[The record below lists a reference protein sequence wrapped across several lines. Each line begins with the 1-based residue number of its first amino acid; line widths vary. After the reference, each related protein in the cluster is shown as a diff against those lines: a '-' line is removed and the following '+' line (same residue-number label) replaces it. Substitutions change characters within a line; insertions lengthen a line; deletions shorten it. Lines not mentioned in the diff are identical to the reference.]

1 MKSSTPA
8 LILAYL
14 LLGVGTVVALMPLLW
29 MVSSSFKTGGEIF
42 SPPPSVIEAKKRD
55 PHAHPGVLPIMVD
68 LLKPQKP
75 TLDNYRRLLVG
86 RYEKGKYIPPEKPF
100 AQYFVNSLF
109 ISTALTLLTLL
120 FSTMGGLAFAKYQFP
135 ARNFLFWVL
144 LGSMM
149 IPFQVLLV
157 PLFALMDA
165 FRWFDTYT
173 AIIIPFSAS
182 AFGTF
187 LMRQYILTVPSQMLD
202 AARIDGCSDFRI
214 YWDIVL
220 PVIKP
225 ALGALTIFAF
235 MNSWNNFLWPLI
247 VLRSESK
254 YTLPLGLAGLMG
266 VYSQEY
272 GMLMAGTLISTLPI
286 ILLFLGMQREF
297 VSGITLGAVKE

>member
-1 MKSSTPA
+1 MAKSSLSA

-14 LLGVGTVVALMPLLW
+14 ILGVGTVIALLPLLW

-42 SPPPSVIEAKKRD
+42 SPPPSVVKAKKRD
-55 PHAHPGVLPIMVD
+55 PHAHPGALRVVAD
-68 LLKPQKP
+68 LLMPHKP
-75 TLDNYRRLLVG
+75 TTDNYKRLF
-86 RYEKGKYIPPEKPF
+86 KEKPF
-100 AQYFVNSLF
+100 SRYFVNSLF

-120 FSTMGGLAFAKYQFP
+120 FSTMGGFAFAKYRFP
-135 ARNFLFWVL
+135 GGNALFWVV

-149 IPFQVLLV
+149 IPFQALLV

-165 FRWFDTYT
+165 FHWFDTYT
-173 AIIIPFSAS
+173 AIILPFSAS

-187 LMRQYILTVPSQMLD
+187 LMRQYILSVPSQMLD
-202 AARIDGCSDFRI
+202 AARIDGCSDLRI

-235 MNSWNNFLWPLI
+235 MNSWNNFLWPLV

-254 YTLPLGLAGLMG
+254 YTLPLGLAGLVG

-272 GMLMAGTLISTLPI
+272 GMLMAGTLISTLPV
-286 ILLFLGMQREF
+286 ILLFLAMQREF

>member
-1 MKSSTPA
+1 MSMSKQRAPS

-14 LLGVGTVVALMPLLW
+14 VLGIGAVIALTPLLW

-42 SPPPSVIEAKKRD
+42 SPPPSVVEAKQKD
-55 PHAHPGVLPIMVD
+55 PNAHPGALRIMAD
-68 LLKPQKP
+68 LLTPRKP
-75 TLDNYRRLLVG
+75 TWDNYVRLF
-86 RYEKGKYIPPEKPF
+86 KEKPF
-100 AQYFVNSLF
+100 GQYFVNSLF
-109 ISTALTLLTLL
+109 IATSLTLLTLL
-120 FSTMGGLAFAKYQFP
+120 FSTMGGFAFAKYRF
-135 ARNFLFWVL
+135 AGRDALFWVV

-157 PLFALMDA
+157 PLFALMDS

-187 LMRQYILTVPSQMLD
+187 LMRQYILSVPSQMLD
-202 AARIDGCSDFRI
+202 AARIDGCSDARI

-254 YTLPLGLAGLMG
+254 YTLPLGLAGLVG

-286 ILLFLGMQREF
+286 VLLFLAMQREF